1 MKTKWIYGGLSGG
14 ITLFLLGWIVFGM
27 LLPHDTMATFYD
39 MSLSR
44 PDEEMLMWALFLS
57 NLMYGSL
64 LSVVLD
70 WAGSTTWLDG
80 MKRGAVIGLL
90 MTAAYDLNFYA
101 MTTMFLVPTGIFVDM
116 LIFSFLMACSG
127 GVIGFVYGKL
137 NK

>member
-1 MKTKWIYGGLSGG
+1 MDLWKPRRWNNTVLAGLDCFWHASPTRHHGNVLRHEFKPARRRYAHGG
-14 ITLFLLGWIVFGM
+14 
-27 LLPHDTMATFYD
+27 A
-39 MSLSR
+39 
-44 PDEEMLMWALFLS
+44 FLS
-57 NLMYGSL
+57 NLMYGGL
-64 LSVVLD
+64 LSVALD